1 MFFSLKIEFST
12 LYGIVQILPP
22 KIQFWKIGEIRKSL
36 WIAKVLL
43 GISILF
49 QWTVLLLIEILS
61 SSSFPLLDFY
71 DLSWEGKLFRA
82 LLEWNW
88 VGFQRYLPAITL
100 HISHSLSQMSRNFDF
115 PLSTIFH
122 FAFGQRDWI
131 GKVLGP
137 KLNLTKG
144 GKI

>member
-1 MFFSLKIEFST
+1 MFISLKIEFST

-36 WIAKVLL
+36 WIGKVLL

-115 PLSTIFH
+115 PLFKMSTTSVK
-122 FAFGQRDWI
+122 I
-131 GKVLGP
+131 GPYFVCRSRHISS
-137 KLNLTKG
+137 NS
-144 GKI
+144 KIGI